1 MLDAVRRGDRIVTS
15 GGLIGLVTK
24 VKDDNELQVEIAENV
39 RVRVMRH
46 MVSDVLNKTDDK
58 SEPEKS
64 EKLNLKRKRARKRLN
79 FSMPLVCFGSGPPN
93 QGAFGHT
100 GVPLKT
106 LILVVWCVK
115 LLSAILK
122 YIKYSAV
129 LENNFPASQLRL
141 KIFRGTHWGDGSLI
155 L

>member
-1 MLDAVRRGDRIVTS
+1 MIISPAYARAAGAPADALTSFLPLILIFVVFYFLIIRPQSKKAKAHRAMLDAVRRGDRIVTS

-64 EKLNLKRKRARKRLN
+64 EKPEKEEGKK
-79 FSMPLVCFGSGPPN
+79 S
-93 QGAFGHT
+93 
-100 GVPLKT
+100 
-106 LILVVWCVK
+106 
-115 LLSAILK
+115 
-122 YIKYSAV
+122 
-129 LENNFPASQLRL
+129 
-141 KIFRGTHWGDGSLI
+141 D
-155 L
+155 

>member
-1 MLDAVRRGDRIVTS
+1 MIISPAYAQAAGASADALTSFLPLILIFVVFYFLIIRPQSKKAKAHRAMLDAVRRGDKIVTS

-64 EKLNLKRKRARKRLN
+64 EKSEPEKEEGKK
-79 FSMPLVCFGSGPPN
+79 S
-93 QGAFGHT
+93 
-100 GVPLKT
+100 
-106 LILVVWCVK
+106 
-115 LLSAILK
+115 
-122 YIKYSAV
+122 
-129 LENNFPASQLRL
+129 
-141 KIFRGTHWGDGSLI
+141 D
-155 L
+155 